1 MKTSALLSAVIGP
14 LALLGCTDYH
24 QAVECSAVYGV
35 AAERVPDTGYIRL
48 RDSAARDARKKA
60 ESVGK
65 SDDDVAAEIGE
76 AMRRERSKSRR
87 GTRLENNKSLAN
99 CDAFYE

>member
-1 MKTSALLSAVIGP
+1 VIGS
-14 LALLGCTDYH
+14 LALFGCTDYD

-35 AAERVPDTGYIRL
+35 AAERVPDTAYIRL
-48 RDSAARDARKKA
+48 RDSAERDARRKA

-65 SDDDVAAEIGE
+65 SNDEVAAEIGE
-76 AMRRERSKSRR
+76 ALRRERSKLPQ
-87 GTRLENNKSLAN
+87 GTQLNNKSLAN

>member
-1 MKTSALLSAVIGP
+1 LKASALLGAAIGS
-14 LALLGCTDYH
+14 LALTGCTDYE

-35 AAERVPDTGYIRL
+35 AAERVPDTEYIRL
-48 RDSAARDARKKA
+48 RDLAERDALRKA
-60 ESVGK
+60 EPVGK
-65 SDDDVAAEIGE
+65 SQDDVAAEIDE

-87 GTRLENNKSLAN
+87 GTRLDKNKSLAN